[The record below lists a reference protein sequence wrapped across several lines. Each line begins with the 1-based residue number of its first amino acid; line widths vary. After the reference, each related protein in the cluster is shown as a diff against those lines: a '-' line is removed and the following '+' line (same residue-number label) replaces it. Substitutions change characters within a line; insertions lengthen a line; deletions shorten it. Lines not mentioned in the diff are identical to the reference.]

1 MAYFE
6 ALEAVKESP
15 DADHNFTPTML
26 VVPSQLIVQTHRE
39 AIENFTGVDIQFFYG
54 SAGDLALLGNTRTM
68 TGKDLDMACR
78 QWHKNRRNPEQVKTV
93 ILTTME
99 TLSIRLVNKTTIR
112 LPKLEASAWVHD
124 ACGLPKNVVVNV
136 WERLGQ
142 VEDPFGD
149 TTVDN
154 LQDPYYYGS
163 FYSRFPRQ
171 ALPFPSPALFARDV
185 ANFHDTAGPIRNRP
199 SQSTKRTPQDP
210 TETTLNK
217 RDTAIM

>member
-1 MAYFE
+1 M
-6 ALEAVKESP
+6 
-15 DADHNFTPTML
+15 
-26 VVPSQLIVQTHRE
+26 
-39 AIENFTGVDIQFFYG
+39 
-54 SAGDLALLGNTRTM
+54 
-68 TGKDLDMACR
+68 
-78 QWHKNRRNPEQVKTV
+78 QVKTV

-163 FYSRFPRQ
+163 FYSQFPRQ